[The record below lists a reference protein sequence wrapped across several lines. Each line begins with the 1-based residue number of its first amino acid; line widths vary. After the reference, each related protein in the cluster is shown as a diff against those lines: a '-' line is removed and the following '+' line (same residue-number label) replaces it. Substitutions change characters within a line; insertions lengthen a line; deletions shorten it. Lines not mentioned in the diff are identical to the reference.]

1 MEPTPAHPAPTV
13 RDDRSPSP
21 DGRLAGKVAIVT
33 GAARG
38 MGAAEAELF
47 VQEGATVVL
56 TDVDDD
62 GGKALADALGD
73 RAEYVHHDVGD
84 EADWQR
90 LVAHVESVHGSVDV
104 LVNNAGVSRG
114 GRLEDLLWDDF
125 DLMVRVN
132 QRGVLLGMRA
142 VIEPMRR
149 AGGGSIVNVASAA
162 ALRGEPELIAY
173 TGTKFAVRG
182 MTQSAASELAADG
195 IRVNVLHPGVI
206 DTPMHQQNSPE
217 RQEWLVERIPL
228 KRFGASADV
237 AQMALFLA
245 SDASSYVTG
254 VDFSVDGGIHLSTR

>member
-1 MEPTPAHPAPTV
+1 MIGL
-13 RDDRSPSP
+13 
-21 DGRLAGKVAIVT
+21 GRLNGKVAIVT

-38 MGAAEAELF
+38 MGAAEAALF
-47 VQEGATVVL
+47 VDEGAFVVL
-56 TDVDDD
+56 TDVNDDE
-62 GGKALADALGD
+62 GSALAESLGA

-84 EADWQR
+84 EASWTS
-90 LVAHVESVHGSVDV
+90 LVKHVDGVRGGVDI
-104 LVNNAGVSRG
+104 LINNAGISRG
-114 GRLEDLLWDDF
+114 GTLEGFNWDDF

-149 AGGGSIVNVASAA
+149 AGRGSIVNIASAA

-182 MTQSAASELAADG
+182 MTQVAAAELAPDN

-217 RQEWLVERIPL
+217 RQEWLASRIPL
-228 KRFGASADV
+228 KRFGETKEIAE
-237 AQMALFLA
+237 MALFLA
-245 SDASSYVTG
+245 SDASSYITG
-254 VDFSVDGGIHLSTR
+254 ADFAVDGGICLAAR